1 MTKAMSLLSDKGQN
15 DVLVI
20 FVAVHLGHIIQFDED
35 FRLWNTHE
43 KGIWKEWSGL
53 AKDDTE
59 DWNKFMAVSVSTLQ
73 FKPKNLARDCIENY
87 IYNSSLSILQSQL
100 TESIV

>member
-1 MTKAMSLLSDKGQN
+1 MSLLSDKGQN

-59 DWNKFMAVSVSTLQ
+59 DWNKFMPVSVSTLQ
-73 FKPKNLARDCIENY
+73 FKPKNPARDCIENY